1 MDNILFLSYFV
12 FIQLVMLFGLWVA
25 RSINQVRGVMVA
37 GRTALLALSVSLT
50 IRFLVDR
57 SACIAY

>member
-1 MDNILFLSYFV
+1 MDNILFLSSFV
-12 FIQLVMLFGLWVA
+12 FVPLVILFCLWVP
-25 RSINQVRGVMVA
+25 RSINQVRVVMVS
-37 GRTALLALSVSLT
+37 GSTALLALSVSLT